1 MRIKREYMIESL
13 EENGSLKIKLV
24 VLQKLR
30 IRLVGIFF
38 NAAEKGVTV
47 QMASIVNNML
57 RYSCREKH
65 GERRRVSREV
75 LEEGSQE
82 TRRR

>member
-1 MRIKREYMIESL
+1 MKGKREYTIESK
-13 EENGSLKIKLV
+13 EEKGSLKIKLA

-47 QMASIVNNML
+47 QMASIVNNTL
-57 RYSCREKH
+57 RYSCREKAL
-65 GERRRVSREV
+65 ERLPVRV
-75 LEEGSQE
+75 LGK
-82 TRRR
+82 

>member
-1 MRIKREYMIESL
+1 MRIKREYTIESK
-13 EENGSLKIKLV
+13 EEKESLKIKLA

-30 IRLVGIFF
+30 IRLAGIFF

-47 QMASIVNNML
+47 QMASIVNNTL

-65 GERRRVSREV
+65 GERR
-75 LEEGSQE
+75 
-82 TRRR
+82 